1 MKYTIVTSFP
11 ISQWETYGERF
22 LKSFIEFWPKEIKLL
37 VFCDGYPL
45 PEGIPQADNI
55 EYFDLLENDNLLEF
69 KERNKQ
75 FNGKQN
81 PNGAYNFYE
90 DAIKFSHKVY
100 AQHMAF
106 YKAKEA
112 GSDWL
117 LWLDADSVT
126 YDYIIFWL

>member
-1 MKYTIVTSFP
+1 MKYTVVTSFP
-11 ISQWETYGERF
+11 VSQWETYGEKF

-45 PEGIPQADNI
+45 PEGIPQAENI

-90 DAIKFSHKVY
+90 DAIKF
-100 AQHMAF
+100 
-106 YKAKEA
+106 
-112 GSDWL
+112 L
-117 LWLDADSVT
+117 
-126 YDYIIFWL
+126 